1 MNLQSNKTTYQ
12 SIYSYENMHD
22 PNHHTLDDAMSLLKN
37 KSKRYRREDYNEDDY
52 EIVCKHSNTGLSEII
67 L

>member
-1 MNLQSNKTTYQ
+1 MNLQNNNTTYQ

-22 PNHHTLDDAMSLLKN
+22 TNQHALDEAMSLLKN

-52 EIVCKHSNTGLSEII
+52 EIVCKHSNTGFLE
-67 L
+67 

>member
-1 MNLQSNKTTYQ
+1 MNLQSNNTTYQ

-22 PNHHTLDDAMSLLKN
+22 PNHPTLDAMSLLKN

-52 EIVCKHSNTGLSEII
+52 EIVCKHSNTGLS
-67 L
+67 

>member
-1 MNLQSNKTTYQ
+1 MNLQSNNTTYQ

-22 PNHHTLDDAMSLLKN
+22 PNYHLLDDAMSLLKN

-52 EIVCKHSNTGLSEII
+52 EIVCKHSNTG
-67 L
+67 

>member
-22 PNHHTLDDAMSLLKN
+22 LNYHALDDAMSLLKN